1 MANENRNLN
10 FSNPTAVNV
19 GAVTLHQSPNAK
31 AIVAHAQGPVAVV
44 NTQAHAQGPS
54 AVANTQV
61 RVATKFE
68 SQNVQ
73 VAGHMIS
80 RQCAQ
85 IRVEEVQAQVGNVT
99 VHGMTDRRPSPNEA
113 IVTRA
118 PLPVTG
124 GERGVIPRTS
134 QVPAISPVSQNGP
147 SVGNRAKAEVGG
159 ATPNRHVTPSRGPLP
174 ITNGERGLVPQAT
187 QLSPTVQ
194 NGAGQVVER
203 TGAATKKITDLK
215 IEKAHV
221 EAGNIAVGALRAEA
235 IVEEERKVVRQ
246 AAEFT
251 DDGEVTYRQ
260 IVHTERVFHR
270 RIIEIMYIASLNEPE
285 HPEEPT
291 RREKCI
297 DCCCQ
302 SVHCNFSRM
311 PQSFTRRDPEGQPA
325 FKTINYMTPILRR
338 GRSKGWAMHME
349 LIPGIV
355 RDCCRNWWVFFELVA
370 VIAALGLSI
379 ATFSLGKNRIFN
391 ILHLILTILGSIL
404 AVTDGII
411 LLCGCSMIKKY
422 RTCCEC
428 VPKSDSGE
436 SPAEVTSVDQ
446 QADVNVTERNGKCK
460 RCIAA
465 TRSTFDFFRMLLSEL
480 LFYPLLICDIFEV
493 ITGKAYLFSNVT
505 DGISFTLFAI
515 SSVSLF
521 FFVYIVRIIIL
532 IVANIHS
539 QRERKPETK
548 DEKETQSQF
557 PDYDP
562 AIRKAAKYFQCYF
575 IYHVAA
581 QMLAQILMIV
591 AIGAKIRDD
600 NSHLFEDEMND
611 DTIHVSGTL
620 WYMLV
625 AGYVLPV
632 FGLLTFFVVTYFWVQ
647 EFPIGFCIDCLSVL
661 KASGIDEVLKPGET
675 KKEAASNIDKIKG
688 FVQFAELKRQFKD
701 LRQKGWSDKFFYPF
715 KTSQMV
721 IICLIYA
728 LLQFS
733 FIICAG
739 NSTSGNGPLG
749 GGYWEIFYT
758 IGIIVGFLANFY
770 VFLVALLWSAII
782 ISVIV
787 FIAILISLIIF
798 CCLIMACVSSPN
810 NNRQRY

>member
-1 MANENRNLN
+1 M
-10 FSNPTAVNV
+10 
-19 GAVTLHQSPNAK
+19 Q
-31 AIVAHAQGPVAVV
+31 
-44 NTQAHAQGPS
+44 

-61 RVATKFE
+61 RVAANFA

-99 VHGMTDRRPSPNEA
+99 AHGMTDRRPSPNEA
-113 IVTRA
+113 IAPRA

-124 GERGVIPRTS
+124 GEREVVPRTS

-147 SVGNRAKAEVGG
+147 SVGNRAKAEVGV

-174 ITNGERGLVPQAT
+174 ITSGERGLVPQAT

-235 IVEEERKVVRQ
+235 IVEEERKVVHQ

-285 HPEEPT
+285 NPEEPT

-302 SVHCNFSRM
+302 SIHCNFSRM
-311 PQSFTRRDPEGQPA
+311 SKSFTRRNPEGQPA

-349 LIPGIV
+349 LIPGLV
-355 RDCCRNWWVFFELVA
+355 RDCCRNWWVVFETIA
-370 VIAALGLSI
+370 VIVALILSAI
-379 ATFSLGKNRIFN
+379 TFSVGGKNRIFN
-391 ILHLILTILGSIL
+391 ILHLVLTILGSIL
-404 AVTDGII
+404 AITDGII
-411 LLCGCSMIKKY
+411 LLCGCSMVKKY

-428 VPKSDSGE
+428 VPKSDGGE
-436 SPAEVTSVDQ
+436 TPAEVTQVDQ
-446 QADVNVTERNGKCK
+446 QANVTVTESNGKCK
-460 RCIAA
+460 RCITT
-465 TRSTFDFFRMLLSEL
+465 TRNIFDFIRMLLSEI

-493 ITGKAYLFSNVT
+493 ITSQAYKFNNGWT
-505 DGISFTLFAI
+505 DGLSFALFVA
-515 SSVSLF
+515 STVSLF

-539 QRERKPETK
+539 QKERKPETE

-562 AIRKAAKYFQCYF
+562 VISKAAKYFQCYF

-581 QMLAQILMIV
+581 QMLAQILMII

-600 NSHLFEDEMND
+600 NSHLFEDEVSD

-625 AGYVLPV
+625 AGYILPV
-632 FGLLTFFVVTYFWVQ
+632 IGLLTFFVVTYFWVQ

-661 KASGIDEVLKPGET
+661 KAPDVDDVKDFGKT
-675 KKEAASNIDKIKG
+675 KKEAASKIDKIKG
-688 FVQFAELKRQFKD
+688 FVHLAELKRQFKD
-701 LRQKGWSDKFFYPF
+701 LRQKPWCDKFFYPF
-715 KTSQMV
+715 KTPQMV

-728 LLQFS
+728 FLQLS

-739 NSTSGNGPLG
+739 ISTSGNGRLG
-749 GGYWEIFYT
+749 GGYWEIFYA
-758 IGIIVGFLANFY
+758 IAIIVGFIANFY

-782 ISVIV
+782 ISVIA
-787 FIAILISLIIF
+787 FIAILLSLIIF
-798 CCLIMACVSSPN
+798 CCLIMACVSSPSN

>member
-1 MANENRNLN
+1 MASENRNLN

-19 GAVTLHQSPNAK
+19 GEVTLHQSPNAK
-31 AIVAHAQGPVAVV
+31 AIVAHAQGPAAVV
-44 NTQAHAQGPS
+44 NTQAYAQGSS

-61 RVATKFE
+61 RVATNFA

-73 VAGHMIS
+73 VGGHMIS

-85 IRVEEVQAQVGNVT
+85 IRVEEVQAQVGNVR
-99 VHGMTDRRPSPNEA
+99 MTDRRPSPNEA
-113 IVTRA
+113 RA
-118 PLPVTG
+118 PLPVTS
-124 GERGVIPRTS
+124 GERGVVPRTS
-134 QVPAISPVSQNGP
+134 QVPAIPQNGP

-159 ATPNRHVTPSRGPLP
+159 VTPNRHVTPSRDPLP
-174 ITNGERGLVPQAT
+174 ITNGERGLVPQGT

-203 TGAATKKITDLK
+203 TGAACKKITELK

-221 EAGNIAVGALRAEA
+221 EAGNIAVSALRAEA

-285 HPEEPT
+285 NPDEPT
-291 RREKCI
+291 RKEKCI

-302 SVHCNFSRM
+302 SIHCNFSRM
-311 PQSFTRRDPEGQPA
+311 SQSFTRRNPEDQPA

-349 LIPGIV
+349 LIPDIV
-355 RDCCRNWWVFFELVA
+355 RDCCRNWWVVIELIVVFF
-370 VIAALGLSI
+370 ALGLSI
-379 ATFSLGKNRIFN
+379 ATFSLGKNKIFN

-404 AVTDGII
+404 AITDGII
-411 LLCGCSMIKKY
+411 LLCGCSMFKKY

-428 VPKSDSGE
+428 VPKSNSGE
-436 SPAEVTSVDQ
+436 NPRAEHTQEDQ
-446 QADVNVTERNGKCK
+446 QADVNVAESNGKCK

-493 ITGKAYLFSNVT
+493 ITGKAYQFSNAT

-515 SSVSLF
+515 SSLSLF

-539 QRERKPETK
+539 QKERKPEN
-548 DEKETQSQF
+548 DEKTQTQF

-562 AIRKAAKYFQCYF
+562 AISKAAKYFQCYF

-581 QMLAQILMIV
+581 QMLAQILMII

-600 NSHLFEDEMND
+600 NSHFFEDTESD

-661 KASGIDEVLKPGET
+661 KASGIDELAKSEET
-675 KKEAASNIDKIKG
+675 KKKVASQIDKIKG
-688 FVQFAELKRQFKD
+688 FVHFAELKKQFKD
-701 LRQKGWSDKFFYPF
+701 LRQKAWSDKFFYPF
-715 KTSQMV
+715 KTPQMV

-728 LLQFS
+728 FLQLS

-739 NSTSGNGPLG
+739 ISTSGNGRLG

-758 IGIIVGFLANFY
+758 LAIIVGFIANFY

-787 FIAILISLIIF
+787 FIAILLSLLIF
-798 CCLIMACVSSPN
+798 CCLIMACVSSPPSN
-810 NNRQRY
+810 NQQR